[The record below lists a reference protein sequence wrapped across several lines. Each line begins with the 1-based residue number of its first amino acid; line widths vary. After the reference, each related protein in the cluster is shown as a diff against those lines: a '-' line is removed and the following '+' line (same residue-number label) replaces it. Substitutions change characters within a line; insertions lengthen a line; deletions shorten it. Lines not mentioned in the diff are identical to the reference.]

1 MGCEDDSWM
10 SLWLLLLGIKLCGG
24 RRGIWMGLGVW
35 PQDAQLQRGLLWT
48 GAALLMLWLP
58 VDCDL
63 KHQEAQSR
71 TFAITGLDIWEPG
84 EITWRSMESHKEQRV
99 KLCTQSFS
107 GGKKMMESLRKGE
120 GRLTVLDGPGKEG
133 GDWVGLVQ
141 SLDSRLEADGGWT
154 TASWASESEESRGIF
169 LSKLSLV
176 GCFWKV

>member
-58 VDCDL
+58 LDCDL

-71 TFAITGLDIWEPG
+71 TLLSQGWTPESQVRSPG
-84 EITWRSMESHKEQRV
+84 DQSHKEQRV

-120 GRLTVLDGPGKEG
+120 GKLTVLDGPGKEG